1 MKGTKIIENASPAS
15 TVAVLLML
23 IFIHELLGFYGSI
36 MEGQGDLLLG
46 QDMPRFL
53 IFDHLGYAGGIIS
66 NLSDICNW
74 EELKNRSYFL
84 LLFLPQAWNESWIWK
99 ASCLI
104 FIWANV
110 LFYLK
115 CII

>member
-23 IFIHELLGFYGSI
+23 IFIHELLGFYGLI

-66 NLSDICNW
+66 NLSDICN
-74 EELKNRSYFL
+74 
-84 LLFLPQAWNESWIWK
+84 
-99 ASCLI
+99 
-104 FIWANV
+104 
-110 LFYLK
+110 
-115 CII
+115 